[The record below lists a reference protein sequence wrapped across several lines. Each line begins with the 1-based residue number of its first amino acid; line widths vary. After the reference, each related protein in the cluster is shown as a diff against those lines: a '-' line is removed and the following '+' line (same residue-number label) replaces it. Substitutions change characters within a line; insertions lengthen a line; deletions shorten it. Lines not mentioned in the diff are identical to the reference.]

1 MQAVILASGIGSRLR
16 PFTDHQSKGM
26 VPMAGVPLIARLVGQ
41 CLAAGVTD
49 FVVTTGHVAESLVP
63 FCRSLAPKA
72 NWQFIHNDRFA
83 ETNYI
88 YSLWLARTAI
98 KGDGLLLHTDIVCH
112 PELFNRLA
120 KQTVSSVVV
129 DPTTPL
135 STKDFVA
142 RLAGNLITEIGVG
155 MSGDNTV
162 NCLPLYKL
170 AAADWAAW
178 LAAIDAAVT
187 AGRVNEYAEV
197 VFNRLSPQFSLQSL
211 ACQTGEWILEVD
223 TKDDML
229 RATTLCGNE

>member
-16 PFTDHQSKGM
+16 PFTDYQSKGM
-26 VPMAGVPLIARLVGQ
+26 VPVAGVPIIGRLIGQ
-41 CLAAGVTD
+41 CMAAGVTD
-49 FVVTTGHVAESLVP
+49 FVVTTGHAADSLIP

-72 NWQFIHNDRFA
+72 NWQFIHNSRFA

-88 YSLWLARTAI
+88 YSLWLARSVI
-98 KGDGLLLHTDIVCH
+98 QGDGLLLHTDIICH
-112 PELFNRLA
+112 PEVFKRLA
-120 KQTVSSVVV
+120 CQNTSSVVI

-142 RLAGNLITEIGVG
+142 RLAGNLITEISVG
-155 MSGDNTV
+155 LSGDNTV

-170 AAADWAAW
+170 AAVDWAVW
-178 LAAIDAAVT
+178 LAAIDAAVA

-197 VFNRLSPQFSLQSL
+197 VFNQLSPQFALAPL

-229 RATTLCGNE
+229 RATTLCGN